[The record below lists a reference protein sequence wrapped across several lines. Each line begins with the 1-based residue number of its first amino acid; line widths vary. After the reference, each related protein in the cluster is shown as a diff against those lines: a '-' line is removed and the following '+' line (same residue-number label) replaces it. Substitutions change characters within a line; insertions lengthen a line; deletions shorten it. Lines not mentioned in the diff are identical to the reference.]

1 MVPSISK
8 NTILSFAFALLLWNF
23 FQAYANVAPVMLSF
37 IDDVDGIAL
46 ESMDNKFLTAP
57 GLVHFPSPFKST
69 QFRVFF
75 QNFLMFFFMNSKLL
89 NLE

>member
-23 FQAYANVAPVMLSF
+23 SQAYANVAPVMLSF

-46 ESMDNKFLTAP
+46 ESMDNKFLTA
-57 GLVHFPSPFKST
+57 LNWVHFPSPFNST
-69 QFRVFF
+69 QFKGLSELFG
-75 QNFLMFFFMNSKLL
+75 FFFYEQYYLDQ
-89 NLE
+89 